1 MALRVRYSY
10 PTGSQLGYSIE
21 RLSDGLFFDFA
32 DATFKASPT
41 TTVAALAEDSTNFIG
56 RYKVTL
62 SPTPM
67 AQFTDGSY
75 TVTVHDRQT
84 SNSVVAE
91 LAVVFRN
98 GDDLPTF
105 AAGSTASGSDPWAM
119 VLPGSYPA
127 GTAGAI
133 LGQNLDARVSTRSTF
148 AGGVVAGVTA
158 PVTVAVDPWSVQIPG
173 SYPAGSAGA
182 VLGRNV
188 DAPISTRSTFA
199 GGVVAGVTAPVT
211 VAVDPW
217 SVMIPGS
224 YPDGSAGAVLGRNV
238 DAPISTRST
247 FAGGVVAGVTAPV
260 TVAVDPWS
268 VQIPGSYP
276 AGSAGAVL
284 GLNIDAPIS
293 TRSTFDGGVVAGVTD
308 PVTVGTVTDK
318 TGYTLAAAGLD
329 AIEIEA
335 GVNARQALSP
345 ILAASAGVVA
355 GAGTGVVIIKGGNS
369 SVTRITATTDNA
381 GNRSSVTL
389 SLPS

>member
-41 TTVAALAEDSTNFIG
+41 TTVATLPEDSSDFLG
-56 RYKVTL
+56 RYKLTF
-62 SPTPM
+62 SPTPA

-75 TVTVHDRQT
+75 TVTIHDRRT
-84 SNSVVAE
+84 SNAVVAE
-91 LAVVFRN
+91 LAVVFHN
-98 GDDLPTF
+98 GDDLATF
-105 AAGSTASGSDPWAM
+105 ATGSTASGGDPWAT

-127 GTAGAI
+127 GSAGAI
-133 LGQNLDARVSTRSTF
+133 LGQNLDAKVSTRSTF

-158 PVTVAVDPWSVQIPG
+158 PVTLAVDPWSVQIPG
-173 SYPAGSAGA
+173 SYPTGSAGA
-182 VLGRNV
+182 VLGRNI

-211 VAVDPW
+211 V
-217 SVMIPGS
+217 
-224 YPDGSAGAVLGRNV
+224 
-238 DAPISTRST
+238 
-247 FAGGVVAGVTAPV
+247 
-260 TVAVDPWS
+260 
-268 VQIPGSYP
+268 
-276 AGSAGAVL
+276 
-284 GLNIDAPIS
+284 
-293 TRSTFDGGVVAGVTD
+293 
-308 PVTVGTVTDK
+308 GTVTDK

-329 AIEIEA
+329 AIAVEA

-345 ILAASAGVVA
+345 ILAASAGVVV
-355 GAGTGVVIIKGGNS
+355 GAGTGVVVIKGGNS